1 MQALSAYSFDDYAL
15 MYGDMELLPVADTNA
30 TNMML
35 QAQSGKF
42 RIAVTGNPNAFQ
54 QALQSKRTF
63 IIFLVMGVILLFA
76 FFSVLLANSTSKPI
90 RELADRYGIGLH
102 EYNEYLR
109 LENAF
114 LTLEQENKEALFT
127 AKQQLLRMLIL
138 SK

>member
-35 QAQSGKF
+35 QTQSGKF

-63 IIFLVMGVILLFA
+63 IIFSCDGGDFAICLLFSS
-76 FFSVLLANSTSKPI
+76 FGEQHQQANPRTGGQI
-90 RELADRYGIGLH
+90 RDWPARIQ
-102 EYNEYLR
+102 R
-109 LENAF
+109 VFAP
-114 LTLEQENKEALFT
+114 
-127 AKQQLLRMLIL
+127 
-138 SK
+138 